1 MSSKVTI
8 TFQNIKAEITYAQ
21 PQGLLAYQNI
31 QMVDVR
37 LDPDSLNQYFADSF
51 GFSDAPVFTYNKAV
65 ADSVGIADAPVINVG
80 KALAD
85 SVSMSD
91 SFSPLLN
98 IIRTFSDSVSMGDS
112 ISPLLTIGLPL
123 SDAFTVDEVF
133 DSQTVQSILK
143 QNVVGISDVLTTSVG
158 KALADSA
165 NISDQL
171 TVNFALN
178 SLADGVSVAESLS
191 INYVSGTL
199 SLLNNSTM
207 NTATFNG

>member
-8 TFQNIKAEITYAQ
+8 TFQNIQAEITYAQ

-51 GFSDAPVFTYNKAV
+51 GFSDAPVFAYSKAV
-65 ADSVGIADAPVINVG
+65 ADSIGMADVPAINVG

-85 SVSMSD
+85 SVSMGD

-98 IIRTFSDSVSMGDS
+98 ILRTFSDSVSMGDS
-112 ISPLLTIGLPL
+112 ISPQLTIGLPL

-133 DSQTVQSILK
+133 DSQTIQSILK

-178 SLADGVSVAESLS
+178 SLADSVSIAEALS

>member
-8 TFQNIKAEITYAQ
+8 TFQNIQAEITYAQ

-51 GFSDAPVFTYNKAV
+51 GFSDAPVFAYSKAV

-98 IIRTFSDSVSMGDS
+98 ILRTFSDSVSMSDS
-112 ISPLLTIGLPL
+112 ISPQLTIGLPL

-165 NISDQL
+165 NISEQIS
-171 TVNFALN
+171 FSYGQN
-178 SLADGVSVAESLS
+178 SLADSVSIAEALS